1 MAFSGTYLQHEIV
14 HSKLHFICHTWKVY
28 LSPWNS
34 ELRVNLFDSP
44 SHILSTYHWF
54 IDAKR
59 HWKYN
64 AVILMTSYFVE
75 HNAVKIVFFQ
85 SNREFFSCWVTTRLQ
100 ISSALTLDS
109 KHKALQLTCKRKF
122 ICVSLNVLFSYQIT
136 HVREEIITERKN
148 RTDTRGLPGFVE
160 TENTEMRNIIT
171 VACIH
176 FIGWF

>member
-1 MAFSGTYLQHEIV
+1 MDGFFWDSFITRREIV
-14 HSKLHFICHTWKVY
+14 YSKLHFTYHTWKVY
-28 LSPWNS
+28 LSPWNF

-44 SHILSTYHWF
+44 SLISSTYHWF

-59 HWKYN
+59 HWKCN
-64 AVILMTSYFVE
+64 AVILMMPYFVE
-75 HNAVKIVFFQ
+75 HNAVKII
-85 SNREFFSCWVTTRLQ
+85 FFSVKSQ

-136 HVREEIITERKN
+136 HVRGEMITERKN
-148 RTDTRGLPGFVE
+148 RTDTRRLPGLVE

-171 VACIH
+171 VACLH

>member
-1 MAFSGTYLQHEIV
+1 MDGFFWDSFTTRREIV
-14 HSKLHFICHTWKVY
+14 YSKLHFTYHTWKVY
-28 LSPWNS
+28 LSPWNF

-44 SHILSTYHWF
+44 SLISSTYHWF

-59 HWKYN
+59 HWKCN
-64 AVILMTSYFVE
+64 AVILMMPYFVE
-75 HNAVKIVFFQ
+75 HNAVKII
-85 SNREFFSCWVTTRLQ
+85 FFSVKSQ

-136 HVREEIITERKN
+136 HVGGEMITERKN
-148 RTDTRGLPGFVE
+148 RTDTRRLPGLVE

-171 VACIH
+171 VACLH
-176 FIGWF
+176 LIGWF